1 LVFFGLIEDRHENIF
16 HLSSAISHTRILL
29 EFEPWQWSLLVLGAV
44 TIGMAKTGIP
54 GLGIM
59 FVAIFANMMPAKQ
72 ATGLVLPL
80 LILADMVAVFLYR
93 RHAVMKHVIRLIP
106 WTAAGVILGTVAL
119 GIIDDRQAKL
129 LVGVILIMMIVF
141 HVGREWGRMGR
152 KLESEI
158 IDHAV
163 WFAPVM
169 GIVAGFTTQVAN
181 AAGPI
186 MILYLLA
193 MRLPKME
200 FMGTGAVYFLTLNI
214 FKVPFMVGLD
224 MITLDSLR
232 INLLLAPAILVGT
245 LLGRGVVKRINQVAF
260 QRLAL
265 TLAFIAS
272 INLLL

>member
-1 LVFFGLIEDRHENIF
+1 
-16 HLSSAISHTRILL
+16 
-29 EFEPWQWSLLVLGAV
+29 
-44 TIGMAKTGIP
+44 MAKTGIP

-80 LILADMVAVFLYR
+80 LILADTVAVYLYR
-93 RHAVMKHVIRLIP
+93 RHAVMKHVIKLIP

-129 LVGVILIMMIVF
+129 LVGTILIVMILF
-141 HVGREWGRMGR
+141 HVWRQWGRMGK

-163 WFAPVM
+163 WFGPVM
-169 GIVAGFTTQVAN
+169 GIIAGFTTQVAN

-200 FMGTGAVYFLTLNI
+200 FMGTGAVYFLSLNI

-224 MITLDSLR
+224 MITLESFKIDLV
-232 INLLLAPAILVGT
+232 LAPAVLVGT
-245 LLGRGVVKRINQVAF
+245 LIGRAIVQRFNLVAF

>member
-1 LVFFGLIEDRHENIF
+1 LIEDSLENIF
-16 HLSSAISHTRILL
+16 HLPLSISHTGLLL
-29 EFEPWQWSLLVLGAV
+29 EFEPWQWSLLILGAV

-80 LILADMVAVFLYR
+80 LILADTVAVWLYR
-93 RHAVMKHVIRLIP
+93 RHAVTKHVIRLIP

-119 GIIDDRQAKL
+119 WNIDDRGARY
-129 LVGVILIMMIVF
+129 LVGIILIVMITF
-141 HVGREWGRMGR
+141 HVWRQWGRMGK
-152 KLESEI
+152 KLESEV
-158 IDHAV
+158 IDHAA
-163 WFAPVM
+163 WYGPLM
-169 GIVAGFTTQVAN
+169 GIIAGFTTQVAN

-200 FMGTGAVYFLTLNI
+200 FMGTGAVYFLSLNV

-224 MITLDSLR
+224 MITLDSIR
-232 INLLLAPAILVGT
+232 IDLMLAPAVLAGT
-245 LLGRGVVKRINQVAF
+245 LIGRGVVKRINQVAF

-265 TLAFIAS
+265 TLAFMAS

>member
-1 LVFFGLIEDRHENIF
+1 
-16 HLSSAISHTRILL
+16 L

-59 FVAIFANMMPAKQ
+59 FVAIFANIMPAKQ

-80 LILADMVAVFLYR
+80 LILADVVAVCLYR
-93 RHAVMKHVIRLIP
+93 RHAVMKYVIRLIP

-119 GIIDDRQAKL
+119 SLIDNRQAQV
-129 LVGVILIMMIVF
+129 LVGGILMMMILI
-141 HVGREWGRMGR
+141 HVWREWGRMGE

-158 IDHAV
+158 IDHAA

-169 GIVAGFTTQVAN
+169 GIAAGFTTQVAN

-200 FMGTGAVYFLTLNI
+200 FMGTGAIYFLTLNC

-224 MITLDSLR
+224 MITLDSVR
-232 INLLLAPAILVGT
+232 INLMLAPAILVGT
-245 LLGRGVVKRINQVAF
+245 TLGRFVVKRINQVTF
-260 QRLAL
+260 QHVALAL
-265 TLAFIAS
+265 AFVGS
-272 INLLL
+272 IKLLF